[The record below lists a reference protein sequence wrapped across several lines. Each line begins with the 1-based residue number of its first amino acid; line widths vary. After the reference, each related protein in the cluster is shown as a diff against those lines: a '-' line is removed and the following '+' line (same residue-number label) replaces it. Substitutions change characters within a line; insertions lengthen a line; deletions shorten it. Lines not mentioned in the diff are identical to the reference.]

1 MVIHDESGT
10 PLAGEICPN
19 PLQENGQTKTRGRQ
33 KLEVDERPGE
43 PCREPAHSEL
53 VTLQDGK
60 SFTND
65 RHVAFV
71 EVTKRT
77 GRRAAGYAGMKNFS
91 SITTLLHGHLGNA
104 GKRLAGFFGCGR
116 CR

>member
-1 MVIHDESGT
+1 MSKPI
-10 PLAGEICPN
+10 AGKRSNEDSRSP
-19 PLQENGQTKTRGRQ
+19 ETGGGRA
-33 KLEVDERPGE
+33 PGE

-60 SFTND
+60 AFTND

-77 GRRAAGYAGMKNFS
+77 GRRAAGYAGIKNFS
-91 SITTLLHGHLGNA
+91 SITTLLHSHLGNA
-104 GKRLAGFFGCGR
+104 GKRLAVFFE
-116 CR
+116 